1 MSATF
6 IEAASIVL
14 REGLEAVLV
23 LAALAAYLSKM
34 GADHRLTAL
43 WGGAGAALVAS
54 IGTAWV
60 FEHFYNGTHSDML
73 EAAMIFVAAG
83 LMFYVSGWL
92 FLKQDPRAWQAF
104 LRSRADA
111 ALAKSSALAVALLAF
126 FAVAREGGE
135 TILFLHTLAKT
146 SGGWGAAVIGGI
158 AVAFVG
164 IGILM
169 AVVLKTTRRLPLRAT
184 FLVTSAFLFVMGLKF
199 VGEGFQELQEQ
210 AIIPYDLLPHSDV
223 LTRAGLNPTWEAVGT
238 QLLIVALSVVA
249 ALWVQAGAAK
259 NDATTAA

>member
-23 LAALAAYLSKM
+23 LAALAAYLTKVDA
-34 GADHRLTAL
+34 GHRLTAL
-43 WGGAGAALVAS
+43 WTGAAAALVAS

-60 FEHFYNGTHSDML
+60 FERFYNGTHSDVL
-73 EAAMIFVAAG
+73 EAVMIFIAAG

-92 FLKQDPRAWQAF
+92 FVKQDPRAWHEF

-111 ALAKSSALAVALLAF
+111 ALAKSSGLAVALLAF

-146 SGGWGAAVIGGI
+146 SGGWGSAVVGGI

-164 IGILM
+164 IAVLM
-169 AVVLKTTRRLPLRAT
+169 AIVLKTTRRLPLRAT
-184 FLVTSAFLFVMGLKF
+184 FIVTSAFLFVMGLKF
-199 VGEGFQELQEQ
+199 VGEGLQELQEQ
-210 AIIPYDLLPHSDV
+210 AIVPYDLLPHSDV
-223 LTRAGLNPTWEAVGT
+223 LTSVGLNPTWEAVGT
-238 QLLIVALSVVA
+238 QLAILVLS
-249 ALWVQAGAAK
+249 AGAAIWMHLASTRRTPA
-259 NDATTAA
+259 ATA